1 MITTKDTVPWRL
13 RQGTQE
19 TSGALTEDQIDR
31 LCREHDFD
39 PDLVRALSQKL
50 DDALSIRLNLSKPDM
65 APQRSAKGASEAAK
79 AVKALRAA
87 ERELGKA
94 REGIQP
100 LRFRNEFA
108 HAGVPNPSI
117 WHLENFSN
125 GIEAIEAFR
134 RFLEVMIRQ
143 NGVSVSGVPDKRL
156 LRDDRRVMVCTAIFN
171 IWEEVGLPLG
181 YTTDPLT
188 SERRGALFD
197 FANTVVELITDPP
210 SRLSGETLRMELDD
224 YRAYAEAHRPLGQV

>member
-1 MITTKDTVPWRL
+1 
-13 RQGTQE
+13 
-19 TSGALTEDQIDR
+19 
-31 LCREHDFD
+31 
-39 PDLVRALSQKL
+39 
-50 DDALSIRLNLSKPDM
+50 M

-94 REGIQP
+94 RESVQP

-108 HAGVPNPSI
+108 HVGATNPSI

-210 SRLSGETLRMELDD
+210 SRLSGGTLRMELDD
-224 YRAYAEAHRPLGQV
+224 FRAYAEAHRQPGQV